1 MPAGTM
7 DRQESARILWWVA
20 ARLLDI
26 EQLRTTNIP
35 ILAVPSR
42 TFQSVCQEETEYE
55 YDLANLVRMR
65 SA

>member
-1 MPAGTM
+1 M

-42 TFQSVCQEETEYE
+42 TFRWVCQEETEYE
-55 YDLANLVRMR
+55 YDLANLVRMH